1 MESGGFL
8 EKENNG
14 NANQK
19 RNSSFF
25 SSSFIQFLGGRN
37 LLFSLICL
45 FLLGCVI
52 FVFSKVSFIF
62 YPLQVLFNVVILPG
76 VLAIIL
82 YYLLRPF
89 LKILTKWKVRRGLAI
104 LLLFLI
110 VLGLIILIVLL
121 VYPFLQEQLIKL
133 LREFP
138 SYFKALVENIV
149 TILNNSKVNAYFEK
163 MNFDY
168 NAVLNDI
175 TGNLVTTVKDTF
187 THLAS
192 TVASGITGFVS
203 TLTGIILSLV
213 TVPFILFYLL
223 YEGEKLPKFIL
234 RIFPPRMRKEVHQV
248 LLEMDEKVSSYIQ
261 GQILVSICIGI
272 LMTIGFLFI
281 GLDYAFL
288 LGFLAMITAVVPYL
302 GPAIAI
308 TPALIIALVDSPFM
322 LIKLII
328 VWTIVQLIEG
338 KLITPNIMGKS
349 LSIHP
354 ITIIFVLLT
363 AGSLF
368 GAAGVILGIPSY
380 AILKVVVSHIFKLF
394 QKRYNK
400 FEPLEENRYKIEE
413 K

>member
-1 MESGGFL
+1 M
-8 EKENNG
+8 EKENRG
-14 NANQK
+14 NENQTK
-19 RNSSFF
+19 GSSFF
-25 SSSFIQFLGGRN
+25 STTFIQFLGGRN
-37 LLFSLICL
+37 LLFTLISLL
-45 FLLGCVI
+45 LLGCVI

-62 YPLQVLFNVVILPG
+62 HPLQVLFEVVILPG
-76 VLAIIL
+76 VLAIIF

-89 LKILTKWKVRRGLAI
+89 LKILMKWKIRRGLAI
-104 LLLFLI
+104 LLLFIL
-110 VLGLIILIVLL
+110 VLGLITLIVLL
-121 VYPFLQEQLIKL
+121 VYPFLREQLLNL
-133 LREFP
+133 LKEFP
-138 SYFKALVENIV
+138 VYFMALIDNVVAFI
-149 TILNNSKVNAYFEK
+149 NNSKVNDYFGK

-168 NAVLNDI
+168 NSVINDI
-175 TGNLVTTVKDTF
+175 TGDLVSTVKDTF
-187 THLAS
+187 ANLAT
-192 TVASGITGFVS
+192 TVASGITGVVS

-234 RIFPPRMRKEVHQV
+234 RLFPPRMRKEVGQV
-248 LLEMDEKVSSYIQ
+248 LSEMDHQVSSYIQ

-272 LMTIGFLFI
+272 MMTIGFLII

-288 LGFLAMITAVVPYL
+288 LGFLAMITSVVPYL

-308 TPALIIALVDSPFM
+308 TPALVIALVDSPFM
-322 LIKLII
+322 VIKLII

-363 AGSLF
+363 GGSLF
-368 GAAGVILGIPSY
+368 GVPGVILGIPGY
-380 AILKVVVSHIFKLF
+380 ALLKVLVSHLFKLF
-394 QKRYNK
+394 QRRYNK
-400 FEPLEENRYKIEE
+400 FEPDDENQYKI